1 MIYHLRYSSF
11 FPLIKFPRIV
21 IINNLLK
28 YNALHLVYATF
39 WYIMKHRCTHSFH
52 LFYSFHKKQITP
64 IFIVCFTT
72 LGYLPSYR
80 ILPFP
85 LWITFLFHKLLSF
98 SVALYGKKKN
108 WEQRYD
114 ISLQFFLFS
123 WSRNYMIKDPIF
135 LDNSLNYMYLSYTF
149 SSIYGIIDY
158 EKN

>member
-1 MIYHLRYSSF
+1 
-11 FPLIKFPRIV
+11 
-21 IINNLLK
+21 
-28 YNALHLVYATF
+28 
-39 WYIMKHRCTHSFH
+39 MKHRCTHSFH
-52 LFYSFHKKQITP
+52 LIYSFHKKQITL

-98 SVALYGKKKN
+98 SVALYRKKKT
-108 WEQRYD
+108 ESKD
-114 ISLQFFLFS
+114 LIFLFS
-123 WSRNYMIKDPIF
+123 FFSFPSPYNKRAKDQII

>member
-11 FPLIKFPRIV
+11 FPLIIFPRIV
-21 IINNLLK
+21 IINNLWK

-39 WYIMKHRCTHSFH
+39 WYIRKHRCTHWFH

-85 LWITFLFHKLLSF
+85 LWITFLFHRLLSF
-98 SVALYGKKKN
+98 SVALYRKKKT
-108 WEQRYD
+108 ESKD
-114 ISLQFFLFS
+114 LIFLFS
-123 WSRNYMIKDPIF
+123 FFSFPSPEIKWPKTRLF
-135 LDNSLNYMYLSYTF
+135 L
-149 SSIYGIIDY
+149 IILWIICI
-158 EKN
+158 

>member
-11 FPLIKFPRIV
+11 FPLLIFPRIV

-28 YNALHLVYATF
+28 YNVLPLVYATF
-39 WYIMKHRCTHSFH
+39 WYIMKQRCTHAFH
-52 LFYSFHKKQITP
+52 LIYSFHKKQITL

-98 SVALYGKKKN
+98 SVALYRKKKT
-108 WEQRYD
+108 ESKD
-114 ISLQFFLFS
+114 LIFLFS
-123 WSRNYMIKDPIF
+123 FFSFTGPEIKW
-135 LDNSLNYMYLSYTF
+135 
-149 SSIYGIIDY
+149 
-158 EKN
+158 

>member
-11 FPLIKFPRIV
+11 FPLLIFPRIV

-39 WYIMKHRCTHSFH
+39 WYIRKHRCTHSFH

-80 ILPFP
+80 ILPFL
-85 LWITFLFHKLLSF
+85 LWITFLFHRLLSF
-98 SVALYGKKKN
+98 SVALYKKKKLRAKI
-108 WEQRYD
+108 WYFSSVF
-114 ISLQFFLFS
+114 SLFPIPKSNGKRSDFS
-123 WSRNYMIKDPIF
+123 W
-135 LDNSLNYMYLSYTF
+135 
-149 SSIYGIIDY
+149 
-158 EKN
+158 